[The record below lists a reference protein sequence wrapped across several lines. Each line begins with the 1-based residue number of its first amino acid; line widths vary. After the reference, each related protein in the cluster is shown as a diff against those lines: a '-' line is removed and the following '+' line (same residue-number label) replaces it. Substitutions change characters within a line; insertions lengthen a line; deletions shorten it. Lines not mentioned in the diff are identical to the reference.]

1 VRYLVVWLAAERGA
15 LANLPRICERR
26 RPAMAGTTARML
38 PAFWLAQH
46 QEKTTYAAPSRQRNK
61 EERVKHFFL
70 TTLVSGLL
78 TLSAHAADYKIM
90 APAAPGG
97 GWDQT
102 ARSMQAALQDE
113 GISSNVQVTN
123 VPGAGGTIGLA
134 QFVNQANGDP
144 SQLIVGGYVMV
155 GAILTNNSPVTLAQV
170 TPIARLTGEY
180 EAIVVPAA
188 SDIKDMAGLVEKLK
202 ADPGS
207 VSWAG
212 GSAGGTDHITAGL
225 IAKAVDVDPT
235 KVNYIAFS
243 GGGEALAAIL
253 GNQVTVGISGYGEF
267 AEQVKAGT
275 LRLIGISSDERI
287 EGIDAPTFKEGGV
300 DVSIQNWRMVAAAP
314 GITDEQKH
322 AVTADIEKMVKSAT
336 WQKTLKDK
344 GWADTFL
351 AGEDFSTQL
360 NKDIE
365 STTVILK
372 EIGLVK

>member
-1 VRYLVVWLAAERGA
+1 MPIAGTLPCPLNKKCTAHEQCLTEEFILKQFILAT
-15 LANLPRICERR
+15 I
-26 RPAMAGTTARML
+26 MAGAIAL
-38 PAFWLAQH
+38 PTF
-46 QEKTTYAAPSRQRNK
+46 
-61 EERVKHFFL
+61 
-70 TTLVSGLL
+70 
-78 TLSAHAADYKIM
+78 AADYTIM
-90 APAAPGG
+90 APANPGG

-102 ARSMQAALQDE
+102 ARSMQTVMQQE
-113 GISSNVQVTN
+113 GISPAAQVQN

-134 QFVNQANGDP
+134 QFVNQTSGDP

-155 GAILTNNSPVTLAQV
+155 GAILTNKSPVTLDQV
-170 TPIARLTGEY
+170 TPIARLTGEF
-180 EAIVVPAA
+180 EAIVVNAA

-225 IAKAVDVDPT
+225 IAKAVGVDPT

-275 LRLIGISSDERI
+275 LRVIGVSGDERI
-287 EGIDAPTFKEGGV
+287 PGVDAPTFKEAGV

-314 GITDEQKH
+314 GITDEQK
-322 AVTADIEKMVKSAT
+322 AAIIADVDKLVNSAT
-336 WQKTLKDK
+336 WQKTLADK
-344 GWADTFL
+344 GWANTYL
-351 AGEDFSTQL
+351 AGDAFAEQL
-360 NKDIE
+360 KKDNE
-365 STTVILK
+365 ATAAILK
-372 EIGLVK
+372 DIGLVQ